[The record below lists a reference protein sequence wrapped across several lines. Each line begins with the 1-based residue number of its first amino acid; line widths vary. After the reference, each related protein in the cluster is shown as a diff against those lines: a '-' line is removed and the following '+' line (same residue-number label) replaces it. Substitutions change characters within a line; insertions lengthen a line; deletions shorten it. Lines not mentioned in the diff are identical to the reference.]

1 MLPETEHTFEDLEKN
16 IQYASSQHEREQA
29 VQREKYDNLERSQK
43 ELIRNLELD
52 NAKLQE

>member
-1 MLPETEHTFEDLEKN
+1 MKDLEKN